1 MRKKK
6 CSFSLGTILSIDT
19 IAVFLRQL
27 NVKISQIYVK
37 MKISQAAGNVCTIFA
52 STTQKQ
58 ETEDSSDSKIIYLKD
73 SNCAIKSQASLSA
86 FTSYRVGGAAEW
98 YVAPRNLEALQA
110 SIEYAKEHQ
119 LAVTILGAGS
129 NLLVSDRGL
138 PGLVISTRHLRH
150 SYFDP
155 HTGQLTVA
163 AGESIPTLAWE
174 AAKLGWQGLEWAVG
188 IPGTVGGAVVMNA
201 GAHNS
206 CIADMLVSAEVLSP
220 DGTLETL
227 TPAQI
232 GYSYRAS
239 SLQSSESPTE
249 RRCQRIVTQATFQLQ
264 PGTDP
269 GLVLAVTK
277 QHKQHRLTTQPYN
290 FPSCGSVFRNPTP
303 YTAGW
308 LIEQTGL
315 KGYQIGGAQVAL
327 LHANFI
333 VNRGGAKA
341 SDIFS
346 LIRHIQQQ
354 VKEHWSICLQPE
366 VKMIGEFL
374 ATG

>member
-1 MRKKK
+1 
-6 CSFSLGTILSIDT
+6 
-19 IAVFLRQL
+19 
-27 NVKISQIYVK
+27 
-37 MKISQAAGNVCTIFA
+37 MKISQAAGNVCTMFA
-52 STTQKQ
+52 STTQKRK
-58 ETEDSSDSKIIYLKD
+58 TEDSSDSKIIYLKGTD
-73 SNCAIKSQASLSA
+73 CIIKSQASLSG
-86 FTSYRVGGAAEW
+86 FTSYRVGGSAEW
-98 YVAPRNLEALQA
+98 YVAPRDLEALQA
-110 SIEYAKEHQ
+110 SIEYAKEHE
-119 LAVTILGAGS
+119 LAVTILGGGS

-155 HTGQLTVA
+155 QTGQLTVA

-206 CIADMLVSAEVLSP
+206 CIADMLVSAQVLSP
-220 DGTLETL
+220 DGKLENL
-227 TPAQI
+227 SRAQI
-232 GYSYRAS
+232 DYSYRTS

-249 RRCQRIVTQATFQLQ
+249 RRYQPIVTQATFQLQ

-269 GLVLAVTK
+269 ALVLAVTK
-277 QHKQHRLTTQPYN
+277 ENKQHRLTTQPYN

-303 YTAGW
+303 YAAGW

-341 SDIFS
+341 SDIFC
-346 LIRHIQQQ
+346 LIRHIQEQ
-354 VKEHWSICLQPE
+354 VKERWSICLQPE
-366 VKMIGEFL
+366 VKMIGEFQ
-374 ATG
+374 AAG